1 MGKLRLQD
9 YIFGYSL
16 IEVNKA
22 NATRIA
28 EILFKYNVSYKIITK
43 DEIVVLRCS
52 FGKRKLEEI
61 LGTEIEYKVTAGG
74 IPTYISSKKARVG
87 LVVGLILCTI
97 ITFLSSTIIWE
108 IEVYGNE
115 ALSDDYIKDILVEYG
130 LELGESIHSVDLDTL
145 HHQVLLDNGAIGWLR
160 VNFRGTVAVVEVMEY
175 IGKDKEEKFPN
186 GSNLVSSRDAL
197 VLSVFTVDGTPA
209 VKAGDTVKAGDLLIG
224 GISDSNLRGYS
235 LKNANGSVIG
245 EVYDEF
251 IIKIPYKTTAKSY
264 TGETFSEKS
273 IEILGKQIKLSKNSR
288 NFGGECDII
297 IKRKRLEPFDVIKL
311 PFELCEVT
319 YNSAEI
325 TNITLTREQAEDAAR
340 AKLDEYLREVSLL
353 GDVVSISS
361 EMRYETEYAALA
373 CRVYRTEDICKR
385 VALSIKNS
393 E

>member
-1 MGKLRLQD
+1 MIKLM
-9 YIFGYSL
+9 YITNNVDIAKVAESAG
-16 IEVNKA
+16 VD
-22 NATRIA
+22 RIF
-28 EILFKYNVSYKIITK
+28 I
-43 DEIVVLRCS
+43 D
-52 FGKRKLEEI
+52 
-61 LGTEIEYKVTAGG
+61 
-74 IPTYISSKKARVG
+74 
-87 LVVGLILCTI
+87 
-97 ITFLSSTIIWE
+97 
-108 IEVYGNE
+108 
-115 ALSDDYIKDILVEYG
+115 
-130 LELGESIHSVDLDTL
+130 
-145 HHQVLLDNGAIGWLR
+145 
-160 VNFRGTVAVVEVMEY
+160 MEY

-209 VKAGDTVKAGDLLIG
+209 VKAGDTVKEGDLLIG

-235 LKNANGSVIG
+235 LKNANGNVIG
-245 EVYDEF
+245 EVCDEF
-251 IIKIPYKTTAKSY
+251 IIKIPYKSTIKSY
-264 TGETFSEKS
+264 TGETFTEKS

-319 YNSAEI
+319 HNGAEI

-361 EMRYETEYAALA
+361 EMRYETECAALE
-373 CRVYRTEDICKR
+373 CRVFRTEDICKR